1 MTVVNT
7 PQPTN
12 TVSDL
17 KTLRERILR
26 AIIFAILGMG
36 LLLVVS
42 TIQRNIERNQLA
54 QIPVTVGIYLVAV
67 IILLIPF
74 FSYNIKA
81 GAVVG
86 ISYLLWPIII
96 ATNSGIREDARVW
109 FICTCVLATIFF
121 GLRAGLGMTGLT
133 AITFLILRFGVST
146 GIISSSLGWSLSDW
160 INSGVTLVFIN
171 LMTSLAVG
179 TMLNSLNDNLETLQS
194 TVLSEQNLAED
205 LSEEQERLEKQTE
218 NLERRI
224 RQIRTAAEI
233 SSSLGTILD
242 PQELINN
249 VVNLV
254 KDRFELYYVGV
265 FLNDER
271 NHFSELVGGTGD
283 AGQNMLAQQHKL
295 TVGGSSMVGW
305 ATAHGKPRIALDV
318 GEEAIRFRNPHL
330 PLTRSELAL
339 PLSVGNQ
346 TIGAVSVQSTEPQ
359 AFDDDDII
367 MLQSIADSMAIA
379 LENAR
384 LFQQIDES
392 LQEIQHLNQAYTANT
407 WEDVLKNSE
416 GLEYSVEQEAIAISD
431 SDTPLQIPLTLRN
444 DQIIGN
450 ITLEGHTESWD
461 SSEMEFIEAV
471 SNQAALA
478 LESARLLD
486 ESQRRVQR
494 EQALNDLTSRFS
506 RTLDFDTLMQTV
518 VKELGQLPN
527 IKEAS
532 IHFSPPEETNGA
544 SEDDIP
550 ANEISEDGDY
560 A

>member
-12 TVSDL
+12 TVSNL
-17 KTLRERILR
+17 NALRERILR

-36 LLLVVS
+36 LLLVIS
-42 TIQRNIERNQLA
+42 TIQRNIERGQA
-54 QIPVTVGIYLVAV
+54 GQIPVTIGIYLVAV
-67 IILLIPF
+67 IVLLVPF

-133 AITFLILRFGVST
+133 AVTFFILMFGVTSD
-146 GIISSSLGWSLSDW
+146 IISSSLGWNESDW

-194 TVLSEQNLAED
+194 TVLSEQNLADD
-205 LSEEQERLEKQTE
+205 LSEERERLEKQTE

-254 KDRFELYYVGV
+254 KDRFDLYYVGV

-346 TIGAVSVQSTEPQ
+346 TLGAVSVQSTEPQ

-431 SDTPLQIPLTLRN
+431 SDAPLQIPLTLRN

-532 IHFSPPEETNGA
+532 IHFSPPEQTNGD